1 MAINTTNHTIYQL
14 NGITAMSNEP
24 AVNKRNAESGHLI
37 IDASSSNMLTI
48 ESVTYAYNKQSVND
62 ILDTQFNYFKFPVQ
76 VVYSPIDN
84 DVDIAYNLEQ
94 APELEKPDLIYAR
107 YKPSENKRLAAGNGK
122 VILMDEIEE
131 GLIQKRTN
139 QYYITK
145 EIKNSGKDLRFRI
158 ALEHRYDSGFADS
171 VGSVSFA
178 IMKQSV
184 ANGLVEQF
192 IPLYDIA
199 SPGRKWWEMTQYQVK
214 KLVEEKVILNRDFE
228 IGDSFMLG
236 SNANEDGFWAPNP
249 DTDGIP
255 ADSSVTETKKK
266 NWWSSKKTTT
276 TRRDA
281 DGSSFNN
288 SSNYHTINAATSY
301 WVITDASKNVDK
313 WNQEIQ

>member
-1 MAINTTNHTIYQL
+1 MAINTTNHTVYQL
-14 NGITAMSNEP
+14 KGITAFSNEP

-84 DVDIAYNLEQ
+84 DVDIAYNLEPT
-94 APELEKPDLIYAR
+94 PELEKPDLIYAR
-107 YKPSENKRLAAGNGK
+107 YKPSENKRLVAGPGK
-122 VILMDEIEE
+122 VILMDEVEE

-171 VGSVSFA
+171 AGSVSFA

-184 ANGLVEQF
+184 ANGIMEQF

-199 SPGRKWWEMTQYQVK
+199 SPGRNWWEMTQYQVK

-255 ADSSVTETKKK
+255 ADSSVTEKTRK
-266 NWWSSKKTTT
+266 NWYSGYKTT